1 MSASDLARRAAKPA
15 LFVLCLGPLLQLV
28 WLALG
33 EGLSANPIEFLNRY
47 LGDWAMRMIL
57 VTLVVTPVRLLSGWG
72 GLARFRRMLGLF
84 AFTYAFLHLSSY
96 IVLDHFFDWPRIW
109 DDIVKR
115 NFITVGMIAVLAL
128 VPLAV
133 TSTNKMLRR
142 LGSRK
147 WQRLHQL
154 IYPIAILVIVHYYMM
169 VKADIREP
177 LIYGAVLAAL
187 LLVRVF
193 YNVKRRRA
201 QKAQA

>member
-1 MSASDLARRAAKPA
+1 
-15 LFVLCLGPLLQLV
+15 
-28 WLALG
+28 
-33 EGLSANPIEFLNRY
+33 
-47 LGDWAMRMIL
+47 
-57 VTLVVTPVRLLSGWG
+57 
-72 GLARFRRMLGLF
+72 MLGLF
-84 AFTYAFLHLSSY
+84 AFFYAFLHLSSY
-96 IVLDHFFDWPRIW
+96 VVLDHFFDWPRIW
-109 DDIVKR
+109 EDIVKR

-193 YNVKRRRA
+193 FNVKRRRA
-201 QKAQA
+201 QKARASA

>member
-1 MSASDLARRAAKPA
+1 MTVSDFARRAAV
-15 LFVLCLGPLLQLV
+15 FILCLGPLIQLG
-28 WLALG
+28 WLASGDGLG
-33 EGLSANPIEFLNRY
+33 ANPIEFLNRY
-47 LGDWAMRMIL
+47 LGDWAMRLIL
-57 VTLVVTPVRLLSGWG
+57 VTLAVTPVRLLSGWG

-115 NFITVGMIAVLAL
+115 NFITVGMIAVVCL

-142 LGSRK
+142 LGSRN

-187 LLVRVF
+187 RLVRVVF
-193 YNVKRRRA
+193 NVKRRRA
-201 QKAQA
+201 QKAKVSA